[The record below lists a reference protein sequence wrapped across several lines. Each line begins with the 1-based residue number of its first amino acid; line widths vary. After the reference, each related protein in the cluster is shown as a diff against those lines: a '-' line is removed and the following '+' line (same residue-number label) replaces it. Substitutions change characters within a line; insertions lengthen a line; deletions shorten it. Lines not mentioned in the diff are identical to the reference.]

1 MTEQRIDQPVVV
13 TGANGL
19 VGSHVCAAL
28 AERGVAVRAVV
39 RRSGTAPALD
49 GVTEVVGEFTDPAQA
64 PGLVEGAAAL
74 VTTVHPMGTDRA
86 TQEQVGVEG
95 TTTIATAAREAGV
108 GLLVHVSTASV
119 YDRRAGV
126 GDVDESADPVP
137 DDAGD
142 YPVTKRDTDA
152 RLEVLDGPTRVL
164 VRPPVILGPGESSLW
179 NTLRPRAM
187 AEDPAEAHATP
198 DLTFAWVHV
207 TDLARLVGDVV
218 TGAVPIGEDPEAG
231 PVAGEGT
238 AVNAAA
244 GASTFRHYLETVTT
258 ALGVEPTWDD
268 GPAWQG
274 RVVSERARAWGWQP
288 QVSLEQAFRELVE
301 DLPEVVPGAV
311 SGRSRS

>member
-187 AEDPAEAHATP
+187 AEDPEEAHATP

-218 TGAVPIGEDPEAG
+218 TGVVPIGEDPEAG
-231 PVAGEGT
+231 PVAGEIT

-288 QVSLEQAFRELVE
+288 QVSLEQAFRELVQ
-301 DLPEVVPGAV
+301 DLPGVMPGAV
-311 SGRSRS
+311 SGTSRS

>member
-1 MTEQRIDQPVVV
+1 MSEQPTVVV

-28 AERGVAVRAVV
+28 AQRGAAVRAVV
-39 RRSGTAPALD
+39 RRSGTAPEVE

-64 PGLVEGAAAL
+64 PGLVEGADVL

-86 TQEQVGVEG
+86 TQERVGVEG

-126 GDVDESADPVP
+126 GDVDESSDPVP

-164 VRPPVILGPGESSLW
+164 VRPPVVLGPGESSLW
-179 NTLRPRAM
+179 NTLRPREM
-187 AEDPAEAHATP
+187 AEDPAQAHAVP

-207 TDLARLVGDVV
+207 ADLARLVADLATGTIVV
-218 TGAVPIGEDPEAG
+218 GEDAGAG
-231 PVAGEGT
+231 PVAGRCT

-244 GASTFRHYLETVTT
+244 GASTFRHYLETVTS

-274 RVVSERARAWGWQP
+274 SVVSERARAWGWRP
-288 QVSLEQAFRELVE
+288 EVTLEAAMAELVE
-301 DLPEVVPGAV
+301 GLPRDVRPT
-311 SGRSRS
+311 SPS

>member
-1 MTEQRIDQPVVV
+1 MSEQPTVVV

-28 AERGVAVRAVV
+28 AQRGAAVRAVV
-39 RRSGTAPALD
+39 RRSGTAPEVE

-64 PGLVEGAAAL
+64 PGLVEGADVL

-86 TQEQVGVEG
+86 TQERVGVEG

-126 GDVDESADPVP
+126 GDVDESSDPVP

-179 NTLRPRAM
+179 NTLRPREM
-187 AEDPAEAHATP
+187 AEDPAQAHAVP

-207 TDLARLVGDVV
+207 ADLARLVADLATGTIVV
-218 TGAVPIGEDPEAG
+218 GEDAGAG
-231 PVAGEGT
+231 PVAGRCT

-244 GASTFRHYLETVTT
+244 GASTFRHYLETVTS

-274 RVVSERARAWGWQP
+274 SVVSERARA
-288 QVSLEQAFRELVE
+288 
-301 DLPEVVPGAV
+301 
-311 SGRSRS
+311 